1 MRDSHTSLD
10 EVIKVLT
17 DNPHISELHLFGSR
31 AIEKSDELSDIDLT
45 ATSPHPAAAEA
56 YARKSLADKFGLS
69 AVYTI
74 KNDEHEITRTFCL
87 SGMSPFHKID
97 IGFSL
102 PSEVKFFPNSR
113 LILKNNKPQKPSI
126 EFKKWTEP
134 RAEHDYFDV
143 MMGSLRY
150 IKHRRRGENWQAYKC
165 YRGFIEQ
172 LANAHAASNSPH
184 SIYKELDIQGND
196 EILKIFFAGDIHE
209 KERKYYEFI
218 KNRAEN
224 ERLLPEFSRDLQ
236 EIWENYLDGRN
247 Q

>member
-1 MRDSHTSLD
+1 M
-10 EVIKVLT
+10 
-17 DNPHISELHLFGSR
+17 
-31 AIEKSDELSDIDLT
+31 T

-56 YARKSLADKFGLS
+56 YTRKSLANKFGLS

-74 KNDEHEITRTFCL
+74 TSNEHEIARTFCL

-102 PSEVKFFPNSR
+102 PGKTNFFPDSQ
-113 LILKNNKPQKPSI
+113 LIFSNDNVHVPHKSS
-126 EFKKWTEP
+126 KKWTEP

-172 LANAHAASNSPH
+172 LAKARAADSSQNV
-184 SIYKELDIQGND
+184 YKTLDSQNND
-196 EILKIFFAGDIHE
+196 EILALFFTGDIHE

-218 KNRAEN
+218 KNLAES
-224 ERLLPEFSRDLQ
+224 ERLLPEFSANILQ
-236 EIWENYLDGRN
+236 IWDDYIGRC
-247 Q
+247 

>member
-31 AIEKSDELSDIDLT
+31 AIEKSDGFSDIDLT
-45 ATSPHPAAAEA
+45 AASPCPIAAEA
-56 YARKSLADKFGLS
+56 YVRKSLADKFGLS

-74 KNDEHEITRTFCL
+74 INNEYEVARTFCL

-102 PSEVKFFPNSR
+102 PSEVKIFPNSR
-113 LILKNNKPQKPSI
+113 LIFKNNQPQKPRI
-126 EFKKWTEP
+126 KFKKWTEP
-134 RAEHDYFDV
+134 HTEHNYFDV

-172 LANAHAASNSPH
+172 LANACAADSSQNV
-184 SIYKELDIQGND
+184 YKTLDLQNND
-196 EILKIFFAGDIHE
+196 EILALFFTGDIHE
-209 KERKYYEFI
+209 KEQKYYEFI
-218 KNRAEN
+218 RSLAEN
-224 ERLLPEFSRDLQ
+224 ERLLPEFSRDLLN
-236 EIWENYLDGRN
+236 IWGNYVDGRN
-247 Q
+247 K

>member
-74 KNDEHEITRTFCL
+74 KNDEHEIARTFCL
-87 SGMSPFHKID
+87 RGMSPFHKID

-134 RAEHDYFDV
+134 RAEHDYFDM

-172 LANAHAASNSPH
+172 LANTHAASNSPH

-196 EILKIFFAGDIHE
+196 EILKLFFAGDIHE

-236 EIWENYLDGRN
+236 EIWENYLDG
-247 Q
+247 

>member
-1 MRDSHTSLD
+1 M
-10 EVIKVLT
+10 
-17 DNPHISELHLFGSR
+17 
-31 AIEKSDELSDIDLT
+31 
-45 ATSPHPAAAEA
+45 
-56 YARKSLADKFGLS
+56 S

-74 KNDEHEITRTFCL
+74 KNDEHEIARTFCL

-126 EFKKWTEP
+126 EFKKWTET

-196 EILKIFFAGDIHE
+196 EILRLFFAGDIHE

-224 ERLLPEFSRDLQ
+224 ERLLPGFSRDLQ

>member
-1 MRDSHTSLD
+1 MRDGHTSLD

-31 AIEKSDELSDIDLT
+31 AIEKNDELSDIDLT

-74 KNDEHEITRTFCL
+74 KNDGHEIARTFCL

-196 EILKIFFAGDIHE
+196 EILKLFFAGDIHE

-224 ERLLPEFSRDLQ
+224 ERLLLGFSRDLQ
-236 EIWENYLDGRN
+236 EIWENYLDD
-247 Q
+247 

>member
-17 DNPHISELHLFGSR
+17 DNPHISELYLFGSR

-74 KNDEHEITRTFCL
+74 KNDEHEIARTFCL

-172 LANAHAASNSPH
+172 LANAHAESNSPH

-196 EILKIFFAGDIHE
+196 EILKLFFAGDIHE

-224 ERLLPEFSRDLQ
+224 ERLLLGFSRDLQ
-236 EIWENYLDGRN
+236 EIWENYLDG
-247 Q
+247 

>member
-74 KNDEHEITRTFCL
+74 KNDEHEIARTFCL

-102 PSEVKFFPNSR
+102 PNQTKLFPNSA
-113 LILKNNKPQKPSI
+113 LLFNNNHAKQPD
-126 EFKKWTEP
+126 KKSVKTWTESP
-134 RAEHDYFDV
+134 RQHEYLDILI
-143 MMGSLRY
+143 GSLRY
-150 IKHRRRGENWQAYKC
+150 VKHRHRQEYWSAYKC
-165 YRGFIEQ
+165 YHGFIEQ
-172 LANAHAASNSPH
+172 LAQARSAGRLAEN
-184 SIYKELDIQGND
+184 IYKELDKQHND
-196 EILKIFFAGDIHE
+196 EIAGLFFSSNIRS
-209 KERKYYEFI
+209 KERTYYEFI
-218 KNRAEN
+218 RELVD
-224 ERLLPEFSRDLQ
+224 EEQILPEFSDGVLRV
-236 EIWENYLDGRN
+236 WEEYLGASH
-247 Q
+247 

>member
-74 KNDEHEITRTFCL
+74 KNDEHEIARTFCL

-126 EFKKWTEP
+126 EFKKMDRTTR
-134 RAEHDYFDV
+134 RARLF
-143 MMGSLRY
+143 
-150 IKHRRRGENWQAYKC
+150 RRDDGLVALHQTPPSRRK
-165 YRGFIEQ
+165 
-172 LANAHAASNSPH
+172 LAGV
-184 SIYKELDIQGND
+184 QM
-196 EILKIFFAGDIHE
+196 
-209 KERKYYEFI
+209 
-218 KNRAEN
+218 
-224 ERLLPEFSRDLQ
+224 LPWL
-236 EIWENYLDGRN
+236 Y
-247 Q
+247 

>member
-74 KNDEHEITRTFCL
+74 KNDEHEIARTFCL

-172 LANAHAASNSPH
+172 LANAHAASNSSH

-196 EILKIFFAGDIHE
+196 EILKLFFAGDIHE

-224 ERLLPEFSRDLQ
+224 ERLLLGFSRDLQ
-236 EIWENYLDGRN
+236 EIWENYLDG
-247 Q
+247 

>member
-31 AIEKSDELSDIDLT
+31 ATEKSDELSDIDLT

-74 KNDEHEITRTFCL
+74 KNDGHEIARTFCL

-102 PSEVKFFPNSR
+102 PSKVKFFPNSR

-196 EILKIFFAGDIHE
+196 EILKLFFAGDIHE

-224 ERLLPEFSRDLQ
+224 EQLLPGFSRDLQ
-236 EIWENYLDGRN
+236 EIWENYLDGWN

>member
-74 KNDEHEITRTFCL
+74 KNDEHEIARTFCL

-113 LILKNNKPQKPSI
+113 LILKNNKPQKPNI

-196 EILKIFFAGDIHE
+196 EILKLFFAGDIHE

-224 ERLLPEFSRDLQ
+224 ERLLLGFSRDLQ
-236 EIWENYLDGRN
+236 EIWENYLDG
-247 Q
+247 

>member
-31 AIEKSDELSDIDLT
+31 ATEKSDELSDIDLT

-74 KNDEHEITRTFCL
+74 KNDEHEIARTFCL

-143 MMGSLRY
+143 MMGARCATSSTAVAAKIGRHTNATAALLSSWRMHTRRVTHRTVY
-150 IKHRRRGENWQAYKC
+150 IK
-165 YRGFIEQ
+165 
-172 LANAHAASNSPH
+172 S
-184 SIYKELDIQGND
+184 
-196 EILKIFFAGDIHE
+196 
-209 KERKYYEFI
+209 
-218 KNRAEN
+218 
-224 ERLLPEFSRDLQ
+224 
-236 EIWENYLDGRN
+236 
-247 Q
+247 

>member
-1 MRDSHTSLD
+1 MPLD
-10 EVIKVLT
+10 EVLKILAE
-17 DNPHISELHLFGSR
+17 NPYISKLYIFGSR
-31 AIEKSDELSDIDLT
+31 AARKDDDLSDIDLT
-45 ATSPHPAAAEA
+45 AITPHPAAAET
-56 YARKSLADKFGLS
+56 YTRRSLADKFSLS
-69 AVYTI
+69 AIYTI
-74 KNDEHEITRTFCL
+74 TNNEYEIARTFCL

-102 PSEVKFFPNSR
+102 PGKTNFFPNSQ
-113 LILKNNKPQKPSI
+113 LIFSNDNVHVPHKSS
-126 EFKKWTEP
+126 KKWTEP

-196 EILKIFFAGDIHE
+196 EILKLFFAGDIHE

-224 ERLLPEFSRDLQ
+224 ERLLPGFSRDLQ
-236 EIWENYLDGRN
+236 EIWENYLEN
-247 Q
+247 L